1 MTQAIRHPV
10 CRECGNEHALGDLH
24 IWKKVEA
31 EPEAC
36 SSVVEPPAHNG
47 LVAGSTPAAPTNSEI
62 PASSSGRTEDFGS
75 SNPGSNPGAG
85 AISEPVRQQRV
96 TFDRGKYQR
105 EYMRD
110 LPKARA
116 EGLTVKQWRDKLLAQ
131 SAAESRRPGHQ
142 LKEVPP

>member
-47 LVAGSTPAAPTNSEI
+47 LVAGSSPAAPTNVELN
-62 PASSSGRTEDFGS
+62 TH
-75 SNPGSNPGAG
+75 PGQPPRG
-85 AISEPVRQQRV
+85 

-116 EGLTVKQWRDKLLAQ
+116 EGLTVKQWRDKLQAQ
-131 SAAESRRPGHQ
+131 TAAESRRAEHQ